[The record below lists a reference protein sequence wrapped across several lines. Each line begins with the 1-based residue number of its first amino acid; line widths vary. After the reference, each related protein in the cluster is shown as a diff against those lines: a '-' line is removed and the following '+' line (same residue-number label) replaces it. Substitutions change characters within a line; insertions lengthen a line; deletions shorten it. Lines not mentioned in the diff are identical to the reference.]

1 MDFVVV
7 WGWVCAL
14 VGAVMSL
21 PQIVRLLRSETSAG
35 VSLLLWQLML
45 GSAIGWTAHGLAS
58 GHVNLVVP
66 NAINTV
72 LSAAV
77 LAMVARDRGLGGARV
92 WPLGLG
98 VGTAL
103 VASEQLGSAALF
115 GAVVIAPIVIGL
127 AGQTRDLVREP
138 DIRGLS
144 GLYVVGAFV
153 LQVLWWSWS
162 LMSGDISTFI
172 CSTAVG
178 LVTAVNAV
186 LWTLR
191 VRGLLVPRTPGDAV
205 VPQPAA
211 ATDALAA

>member
-1 MDFVVV
+1 M

-21 PQIVRLLRSETSAG
+21 PQIVRLLRSGTSAG

-45 GSAIGWTAHGLAS
+45 GAAIGWTAHGLAS
-58 GHVNLVVP
+58 GHANLVVP

-77 LAMVARDRGLGGARV
+77 LAMVARDRGLIAARV
-92 WPLGLG
+92 WPLGLA
-98 VGTAL
+98 VGAAL
-103 VASEQLGSAALF
+103 VASEQFGSPALF
-115 GAVVIAPIVIGL
+115 GAVVIAPIVVGL

-162 LMSGDISTFI
+162 LMSGDVSTFI

-186 LWTLR
+186 LWALR
-191 VRGLLVPRTPGDAV
+191 VLGVLAPRVLAEAV
-205 VPQPAA
+205 AR
-211 ATDALAA
+211 